1 MTEQRHSSG
10 TESSR
15 HQLSL
20 STPPEKR
27 DPESERS
34 TYRDPAWLEC
44 RPSPAGAPYSRFD
57 HLVLRERP
65 GVRGEILPQLA
76 ALAVEHHAHPR
87 SVAFFQSHGFS
98 KLAEYISTRLPSSHI
113 ARMGNFG
120 EVLATEHLRQCHG
133 VCFPIFKLR
142 FTDNP
147 QMPARGEDAVGFL
160 LDAAGRIAEVCVG
173 EAKTIAEFRKKVV
186 TDAHVRLRDGCHP
199 YPVTLGLIA
208 EILRAGEKHTEA
220 DAVEELMVT
229 LSRKEIPRQ
238 NWIFLITGDA
248 PDKPFAVLEDESETN
263 PLLSP
268 LTCVQ
273 LHLPEVKKLVDAIFT
288 AAIPAAPST

>member
-1 MTEQRHSSG
+1 MAEERDSSI
-10 TESSR
+10 TESSDPD
-15 HQLSL
+15 LSM
-20 STPPEKR
+20 STPTEKR
-27 DPESERS
+27 DPESDLP
-34 TYRDPAWLEC
+34 TYRDISWLEC
-44 RPSPAGAPYSRFD
+44 QPSPAGEPYSRFD

-65 GVRGEILPQLA
+65 GSRGNILPQLA
-76 ALAVEHHAHPR
+76 ALAVEHHTHPR

-98 KLAEYISTRLPSSHI
+98 KLAEYIATRLPSNHK

-133 VCFPIFKLR
+133 VSFPVFKLR

-160 LDAAGRIAEVCVG
+160 LDADGRITEVCIG

-220 DAVEELMVT
+220 DAVEEVMVT

-248 PDKPFAVLEDESETN
+248 PDKPFSALEDESETD
-263 PLLSP
+263 PLLTP

-273 LHLPEVKKLVDAIFT
+273 LHLEDVKALVDAIFT
-288 AAIPAAPST
+288 AAIPASPAA